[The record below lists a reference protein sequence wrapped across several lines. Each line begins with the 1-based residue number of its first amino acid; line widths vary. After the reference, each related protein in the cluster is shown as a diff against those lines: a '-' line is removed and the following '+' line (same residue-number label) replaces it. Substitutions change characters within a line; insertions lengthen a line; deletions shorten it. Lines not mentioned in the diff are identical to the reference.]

1 MNYIAPLQGHT
12 DAPWRTW
19 HHREYGGDLR
29 YFTPFIR
36 VEKGRARPHDLRDFT
51 SALNEGVNLTPQ
63 VIFSNADELRLL
75 LRELVACG
83 ASSVNLNMGCP
94 FPLQTSRG
102 RGAGLLE
109 HPERLEALPD
119 IAAEFAPL
127 TFSVKMRVGC
137 DDPSSWRRVIPILN
151 RLPLEFV
158 SVHPRTAR
166 QQYAGALHLDEFQ
179 GIADASAA
187 PVLFNGDL
195 RTPADI
201 ADIFGRFPGIGGVM
215 AGRGILGRP
224 SLYAEYDA
232 GREWPLSERIER
244 MLRLHDRILE
254 YYSATLCGDSQIL
267 SKIRPFWEYAEAE
280 IGHKALKAIR
290 KAGTMPKYR
299 AALAL
304 L

>member
-1 MNYIAPLQGHT
+1 
-12 DAPWRTW
+12 
-19 HHREYGGDLR
+19 
-29 YFTPFIR
+29 
-36 VEKGRARPHDLRDFT
+36 
-51 SALNEGVNLTPQ
+51 
-63 VIFSNADELRLL
+63 
-75 LRELVACG
+75 
-83 ASSVNLNMGCP
+83 
-94 FPLQTSRG
+94 
-102 RGAGLLE
+102 
-109 HPERLEALPD
+109 
-119 IAAEFAPL
+119 
-127 TFSVKMRVGC
+127 MRVGC

-166 QQYAGALHLDEFQ
+166 QQNAGALHLDEFQ
-179 GIADASAA
+179 GIVAASAA

-201 ADIFGRFPGIGGVM
+201 ADIFARFPGIGGVM
-215 AGRGILGRP
+215 AGRGSLGRP

-232 GREWPLSERIER
+232 GRVWPLSERIER

-267 SKIRPFWEYAEAE
+267 LKIRPFWEYAEAE
-280 IGHKALKAIR
+280 IGHKALKSIR
-290 KAGTMPKYR
+290 IAGTMPKYR